1 MLGVRRVLR
10 AKRNGLRGEPK
21 TQLQLHAI
29 GEERK
34 KLAKIAVAVATV
46 FWLPLLNPEH
56 ENVDWFFF
64 FGDLYLQQQHR
75 SPEIK

>member
-1 MLGVRRVLR
+1 MGFGEFLR
-10 AKRNGLRGEPK
+10 AERNGLRGEPK

-64 FGDLYLQQQHR
+64 FGDLILQQHHR